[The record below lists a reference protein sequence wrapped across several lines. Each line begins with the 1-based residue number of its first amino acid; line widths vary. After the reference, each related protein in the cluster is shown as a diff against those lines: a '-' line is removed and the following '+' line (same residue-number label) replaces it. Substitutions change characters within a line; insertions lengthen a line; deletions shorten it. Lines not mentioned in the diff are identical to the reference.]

1 MSARQ
6 HHFHTKVDPH
16 RQGEGLSDVILGGQD
31 GLVNTLGVIL
41 GIAAA
46 TGDPRVVLAGG
57 LAATMA
63 EAVAM
68 GGVAY
73 TSLQAERAYYEAER
87 AREHRHIDNAP
98 EVERNELVQI
108 YADKGFEGKLLDRI
122 VNKICEDREVWIN
135 VMMAEEHG
143 LAPIPKYK
151 PLKNALLVFS
161 AALIGSLIPLTPF
174 FFLGT
179 GIGMLVAIVV
189 SIAALF
195 GVGVYKARV
204 MVGHP
209 GRSGLEMAAIGI
221 ACAMVGY
228 AVGWLFKVPPG

>member
-1 MSARQ
+1 VDGSQ
-6 HHFHTKVDPH
+6 EHYHTHIDPH
-16 RQGEGLSDVILGGQD
+16 RRGQGLSDIILGGQD

-73 TSLQAERAYYEAER
+73 TSLQAERSYYEAER
-87 AREHRHIDNAP
+87 NREHRHIAHAP
-98 EVERNELVQI
+98 EVEREEIAQI
-108 YADKGFEGKLLDRI
+108 YADKGFRGELLVRI
-122 VNKICEDREVWIN
+122 VDKIAEDPDIWIN

-143 LAPIPKYK
+143 LAPIPPQK
-151 PLKNALLVFS
+151 PLRNAFLVFFS
-161 AALIGSLIPLTPF
+161 ALIGSLVPLLPF
-174 FFLGT
+174 VFLDVT
-179 GIGMLVAIVV
+179 IGIVTAVV
-189 SIAALF
+189 LSAVVLF

-204 MVGHP
+204 MVGRP
-209 GRSGLEMAAIGI
+209 GRSGLQMAAIGL
-221 ACAMVGY
+221 ACAFIGY
-228 AVGWLFKVPPG
+228 FVGWLFQV

>member
-1 MSARQ
+1 MNGGQ
-6 HHFHTKVDPH
+6 LHYHTRIDPH
-16 RQGEGLSDVILGGQD
+16 RRGAGLSDVILGGQD

-73 TSLQAERAYYEAER
+73 TSLQADRAYYDAER
-87 AREHRHIDNAP
+87 SREHRHIERAP
-98 EVERNELVQI
+98 EVEREEIARI
-108 YADKGFEGKLLDRI
+108 YAEKGFRGELLDRI
-122 VNKICEDREVWIN
+122 VEKISEDPDIWIN

-143 LAPIPKYK
+143 LAPIPRGK
-151 PLKNALLVFS
+151 PLRSAFLVFT
-161 AALIGSLIPLTPF
+161 AALIGSLVPLIPFILFGVTA
-174 FFLGT
+174 
-179 GIGMLVAIVV
+179 GIIVAVV
-189 SIAALF
+189 LSAAALF

-204 MVGHP
+204 MVGRP
-209 GRSGLEMAAIGI
+209 GRSGLQMAAIGM
-221 ACAMVGY
+221 ACAFIGY
-228 AVGWLFKVPPG
+228 LVGWLLQVPQ